1 MVIPAFARVRPS
13 ARAPSANSSD
23 APKFDPQNTA
33 MALIERIVTGL
44 LSIRPGH
51 CCRLAAPRDVVVST
65 FTTRVMRMC
74 AATPQRKEGAKHRS
88 QIGCKTTQSTL
99 AGFDLPWL
107 WPQLRQPVRRL
118 FLEPKRTSD
127 HAVRWC
133 RGRLSDTGSGN
144 PADAHARRKI
154 VRPRIRRR
162 RPDDRAAC
170 QPCFPW
176 SH

>member
-1 MVIPAFARVRPS
+1 
-13 ARAPSANSSD
+13 
-23 APKFDPQNTA
+23 
-33 MALIERIVTGL
+33 MALIERIVTRL
-44 LSIRPGH
+44 LSIRPRH
-51 CCRLAAPRDVVVST
+51 CCRPAAPRDVVVST

-74 AATPQRKEGAKHRS
+74 AATPQRKVRAKHRL
-88 QIGCKTTQSTL
+88 QTGCKTTQSTL

-107 WPQLRQPVRRL
+107 WPQLRQPVRSL
-118 FLEPKRTSD
+118 FPEPRRTSD

-133 RGRLSDTGSGN
+133 PKRLSDTESEN

-162 RPDDRAAC
+162 RPDDRATC
-170 QPCFPW
+170 QPCLPW